1 MSVSAR
7 KESTGP
13 DPVPVVRPDLQAAI
27 EEAETA
33 AAEIA
38 KRDTQRAVAE
48 KLTELKRQATSEQEQ
63 AEADAALEAARA
75 DAVQQLETVK
85 EAAASFRKRYAAV
98 LGEIGTLIG
107 EYKQVES
114 VRNRT
119 YRELHAVAM
128 AAQQIRD
135 GWQPGEAVE
144 NAYTGIPMEL
154 QDPSD
159 MATEWRSVGG
169 MDGALACLPQGD
181 NGRLSYELTRII
193 KKPY

>member
-1 MSVSAR
+1 MGISTR
-7 KESTGP
+7 KAIP
-13 DPVPVVRPDLQAAI
+13 AADPIPAVRPDLRAQI
-27 EEAETA
+27 EEAEAA

-38 KRDTQRAVAE
+38 KRDAQRAVAE
-48 KLTELKRQATSEQEQ
+48 KLTELRQQANDEQEQ
-63 AEADAALEAARA
+63 AEADAALEVARA
-75 DAVQQLETVK
+75 DAAQQLKTVK

-98 LGEIGTLIG
+98 LGEIGTLID

-128 AAQQIRD
+128 AAQQVRD
-135 GWQPGEAVE
+135 GWQPEEAVE
-144 NAYTGIPMEL
+144 NAYTGIPFEIR
-154 QDPSD
+154 DPGD
-159 MATEWRSVGG
+159 MATEWRNVGG